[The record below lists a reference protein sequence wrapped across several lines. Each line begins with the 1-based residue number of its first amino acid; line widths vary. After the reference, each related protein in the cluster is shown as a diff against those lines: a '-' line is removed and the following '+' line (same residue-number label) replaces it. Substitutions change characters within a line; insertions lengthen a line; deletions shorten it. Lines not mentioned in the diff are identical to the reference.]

1 MYLSRDQFITA
12 VTKVAAKDG
21 GLHGAPGDEGSIQG
35 SQGEMQ
41 PQIEQPDQV
50 PNDSKDGFRGSD
62 EALNQASEELAK
74 KETQTGYL
82 SNALSRYGE
91 SKRQT
96 RAELGNLLQNFGP
109 ESSSSSEVAKAASA
123 VTESAFIDEL
133 AKIRQAG

>member
-1 MYLSRDQFITA
+1 MYFSRDQFISSI
-12 VTKVAAKDG
+12 TKLAENDG

-50 PNDSKDGFRGSD
+50 PNDSRDGFRESE
-62 EALNQASEELAK
+62 EALNQGSEDLAK
-74 KETQTGYL
+74 KETQSGYL
-82 SNALSRYGE
+82 SNAMSRFGE

-123 VTESAFIDEL
+123 VKESAFMDEL
-133 AKIRQAG
+133 GKIRQAG